1 MENRWKLI
9 QEGTMQKP
17 AMYEIER
24 KIVGEKK
31 TAIFK
36 IDHKRRELQNVRI
49 IEKEA
54 KRRSEWRID
63 GK

>member
-36 IDHKRRELQNVRI
+36 IDHKRREL
-49 IEKEA
+49 
-54 KRRSEWRID
+54 
-63 GK
+63 